1 MIIHLTCP
9 VNVYEYLTLPL
20 SQYISSTF
28 KNFTLETL
36 KKIFVWGED
45 GVRIEGRKKN
55 IASFENV
62 SWR

>member
-28 KNFTLETL
+28 KNFTLETS

-62 SWR
+62 SWG